1 MVERVNRGQVIP
13 AFVDGGSWSA
23 CFGLS
28 WTDLMLRDQ
37 AVFGR
42 IIREDGQYLRNVAGT
57 GGVAAARNTIA
68 ENFLAATTGEWL
80 FMVDTDMGFHSDIVE
95 RLVSSA
101 ETNNALVVGAL
112 AFAQKAAALPE
123 TSLHARRLKLVPT
136 LYDYVELGDEKGFRP
151 RAQYVRDAFQWVDGT
166 GAACLLIHRDALTA
180 VGPDPFR
187 PILVPDAL
195 PGGRAREFSE
205 DLSFCARLA
214 NVGVA
219 IGVDTSV
226 KTTHHKGGVFL
237 DEDTYRA
244 QEVMRMSNPLGVS
257 NSGQVNGA
265 SLLHMEVPA

>member
-1 MVERVNRGQVIP
+1 MTEIMHPGQVIP

-28 WTDLMLRDQ
+28 WTDLMLADQ
-37 AVFGR
+37 AHYGR
-42 IIREDGQYLRNVAGT
+42 IVCQGGQYLRNVAGT

-68 ENFLAATTGEWL
+68 ENFLNTGAEWL
-80 FMVDTDMGFHSDIVE
+80 FMVDTDMGFPSDIVE
-95 RLVSSA
+95 RLVASA
-101 ETNNALVVGAL
+101 EANKALVVGAL
-112 AFAQKAAALPE
+112 AFAQKAAQLPE

-151 RAQYVRDAFQWVDGT
+151 RSIYVRDAFQWVDGT
-166 GAACLLIHRDALTA
+166 GAASLRIHRDALTA

-187 PILVPDAL
+187 PILVPNAL

-226 KTTHHKGGVFL
+226 KTTHHKGGIFL
-237 DEDTYRA
+237 DEETYTA
-244 QEVMRMSNPLGVS
+244 QEVMRMSSPIGVRT
-257 NSGQVNGA
+257 GA
-265 SLLHMEVPA
+265 TV

>member
-1 MVERVNRGQVIP
+1 MVERMNRGQVIP

-42 IIREDGQYLRNVAGT
+42 IIREEGQYLRNVAGT

-68 ENFLAATTGEWL
+68 ENFLANTPGEWL

-101 ETNNALVVGAL
+101 EANGALVVGAL

-123 TSLHARRLKLVPT
+123 TSLHARRLKVVPT

-151 RAQYVRDAFQWVDGT
+151 RTQYIKDAFQWVDGT

-195 PGGRAREFSE
+195 PNGRAREFSE

-214 NVGVA
+214 NAGVA

-244 QEVMRMSNPLGVS
+244 QEVMRMSNPIGLKS
-257 NSGQVNGA
+257 
-265 SLLHMEVPA
+265 EVAA